1 MAAQMNHVTPPWG
14 YGAGGAV
21 AIIII
26 LFGAIIFGGG
36 NIFGKVFHGSRE
48 TVSKSM
54 VGAIFV
60 PKCAVRCFPF
70 HFQVELAELVG
81 GETLFRR
88 PKSRGGGFLGGVS
101 AFADRLVLFATPFSA
116 SPNLR
121 TVWAD
126 APPQRFSGKVGG
138 RRAGRPLPQM
148 GTWRRRWPP
157 YSRRTLSPCWAAPTA
172 PAPPPSTTWR
182 VCPQPGRPSQTS
194 RVVGASSISPYCEV
208 V

>member
-1 MAAQMNHVTPPWG
+1 MGRFFTVHVKQCQNPWW
-14 YGAGGAV
+14 V
-21 AIIII
+21 QF
-26 LFGAIIFGGG
+26 LFRNVPFVVFPSIFKWNLQNLWEGRHYFGGR
-36 NIFGKVFHGSRE
+36 SR
-48 TVSKSM
+48 
-54 VGAIFV
+54 G
-60 PKCAVRCFPF
+60 
-70 HFQVELAELVG
+70 
-81 GETLFRR
+81 
-88 PKSRGGGFLGGVS
+88 GGGFLGGVS